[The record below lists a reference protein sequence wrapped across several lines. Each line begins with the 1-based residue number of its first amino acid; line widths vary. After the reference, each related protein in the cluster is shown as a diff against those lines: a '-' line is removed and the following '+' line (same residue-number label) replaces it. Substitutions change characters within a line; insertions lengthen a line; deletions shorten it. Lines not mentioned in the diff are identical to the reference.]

1 MATLRLGAYEL
12 PPGEVVLVQTLLR
25 LFQQG
30 SPSHWTFVN
39 APPYDALLADG
50 TTESSQKLDADT
62 MAHAVLRLTRM
73 HDADA
78 PNTLQRPIRAERLQ
92 KWLEVVERDL
102 LGARPAEPVVPES
115 AATDRPA
122 DETALAAEGTAA
134 DLTRFKLRRW
144 PPAIALRGDA
154 ARIRMATMLSR
165 RALSV
170 TELATLSRQSETDC
184 RKFLTL
190 LRSTGLVEQRAPTPA
205 PTPDAAAAAPVAQPR
220 FGRGLIAGIRRRLG
234 L

>member
-144 PPAIALRGDA
+144 PPTITLRGDA
-154 ARIRMATMLSR
+154 NRIRMATMLSR

-170 TELATLSRQSETDC
+170 TELATLSRQSPSDC
-184 RKFLTL
+184 QTFVSL
-190 LRSTGLVEQRAPTPA
+190 LRNAGLVDQRTPEPAASAPASAPA
-205 PTPDAAAAAPVAQPR
+205 PEPK